1 VCEPANRHQEAK
13 GSAVNL
19 SRDLEHSRRASRV
32 AHCCGV
38 LCLLLAACGHDV
50 SQAKFAGAVA
60 AAAAPMEAVA
70 QSVSTTRRND
80 SLAYEHTVEVE
91 LGRDLLSQRMKQ
103 VQAACAMRTEFACLL
118 LDVSFDAQLG
128 VPSGRLSMRLV
139 PAAVDPLIEM
149 AAQDGRITA
158 RSTHAEDLA
167 EPVADTDRQLA
178 LLSSHRDRLTEFMK
192 SKELKVEQLIAVSKE
207 LAAVQVQIDALNTQ
221 HANLHRRIDTE
232 ILTIS
237 FAPPQQAYSEE
248 RTPVRDAL
256 RSFSDDFK
264 GAIAQVIRFIAV
276 LLPWLV
282 LIIPGLLLGRLLWRA
297 LARGLGRRQRPS

>member
-1 VCEPANRHQEAK
+1 VK
-13 GSAVNL
+13 L
-19 SRDLEHSRRASRV
+19 SHDLERSRRATRV
-32 AHCCGV
+32 AHCSGV
-38 LCLLLAACGHDV
+38 LCLLLAACGHGV
-50 SQAKFAGAVA
+50 SQARFAGAALAAASPMA
-60 AAAAPMEAVA
+60 AAA
-70 QSVSTTRRND
+70 QSASTARRSNN

-91 LGRDLLSQRMKQ
+91 LGRDLLSPRMKQ
-103 VQAACAMRTEFACLL
+103 VQAACAARTEFACVL

-128 VPSGRLSMRLV
+128 VPSGRVSMRLA
-139 PAAVDPLIEM
+139 PAAVDPLIET

-178 LLSSHRDRLTEFMK
+178 LLSSHRDRFAEFMK

-207 LAAVQVQIDALNTQ
+207 LATVQVQIDALNTQ
-221 HANLHRRIDTE
+221 HANLRRRIDTE
-232 ILTIS
+232 TLTIS
-237 FAPPQQAYSEE
+237 FAPPQQAYGEE

-256 RSFSDDFK
+256 RSFSGDFK

-297 LARGLGRRQRPS
+297 LARVLGRWQRPS

>member
-1 VCEPANRHQEAK
+1 
-13 GSAVNL
+13 VNL
-19 SRDLEHSRRASRV
+19 SHDLERSRRATRV
-32 AHCCGV
+32 AHCSGV
-38 LCLLLAACGHDV
+38 LCLLLAACGHGV
-50 SQAKFAGAVA
+50 SQARFAGAA
-60 AAAAPMEAVA
+60 LAAAAPLEAAA
-70 QSVSTTRRND
+70 QSVSTARRND
-80 SLAYEHTVEVE
+80 SLAYEHSVEVE
-91 LGRDLLSQRMKQ
+91 LGRDLLSPRMKQ
-103 VQAACAMRTEFACLL
+103 VQAACAARAEFACVL

-128 VPSGRLSMRLV
+128 VPSGRVSMRLA

-158 RSTHAEDLA
+158 RSTHAADLA

-178 LLSSHRDRLTEFMK
+178 LLSSHRDRLTEFMR
-192 SKELKVEQLIAVSKE
+192 SRELKVEQLIAVSKE
-207 LAAVQVQIDALNTQ
+207 LAAVQVQIDALNSE
-221 HANLHRRIDTE
+221 HANLRRRIDTE

-256 RSFSDDFK
+256 RSFTGDFT

-282 LIIPGLLLGRLLWRA
+282 IIIPGLLLGRVLWRA
-297 LARGLGRRQRPS
+297 IARGLGRA

>member
-1 VCEPANRHQEAK
+1 
-13 GSAVNL
+13 VNL
-19 SRDLEHSRRASRV
+19 SHDLERSRRASRV

-38 LCLLLAACGHDV
+38 LCLLLAACGHGV
-50 SQAKFAGAVA
+50 SQAKFAGAALA
-60 AAAAPMEAVA
+60 AVSPMEAVA
-70 QSVSTTRRND
+70 QSVSTARRND
-80 SLAYEHTVEVE
+80 SLAYEHSVEVE
-91 LGRDLLSQRMKQ
+91 LGRDLLSPRMKQ
-103 VQAACAMRTEFACLL
+103 VQAACATRSEFACVL

-128 VPSGRLSMRLV
+128 VPSGRVSMRLA
-139 PAAVDPLIEM
+139 PTAVDPLIEM

-221 HANLHRRIDTE
+221 HANLRRRIDTE

-256 RSFSDDFK
+256 RSFSGDFK

-282 LIIPGLLLGRLLWRA
+282 VIIPGLLLGRLLWRA
-297 LARGLGRRQRPS
+297 LARGLGRWQRPS

>member
-1 VCEPANRHQEAK
+1 
-13 GSAVNL
+13 
-19 SRDLEHSRRASRV
+19 
-32 AHCCGV
+32 
-38 LCLLLAACGHDV
+38 V